1 MKIVAFVGASE
12 SGKTR
17 LVSCLIPALAA
28 KGLAVS
34 VLKHCGHGFDFGGEG
49 KDSSQF
55 LAAGARAVVLAGGG
69 RTAVLRRAA
78 ERPGIED
85 IIRREIGTADIV
97 LVEGGKSEPGL
108 RKIEVL
114 RAGCSEG
121 LRTPPDELIAV
132 VADAPV
138 AAAVPVF
145 ASGDIA
151 ALADWLAAGAAAGP
165 GPRSIGQVP

>member
-1 MKIVAFVGASE
+1 MKIIAFVGASE

-17 LVSCLIPALAA
+17 LVSRLIPALSA

-34 VLKHCGHGFDFGGEG
+34 VLKRCGHGFDFGGED

-55 LAAGARAVVLAGGG
+55 LAAGARAVVLAGEG
-69 RTAVLRRAA
+69 RIAVLRRAA
-78 ERPGIED
+78 EGLGIED
-85 IIRREIGTADIV
+85 VIRREIGTADIV

-145 ASGDIA
+145 ASDQIEG
-151 ALADWLAAGAAAGP
+151 LADWLAAG
-165 GPRSIGQVP
+165 IGKSP